1 MAPRSFQMRRSA
13 DVAPPSANR
22 ASAESALRIEGLSK
36 TYETRRGP
44 VEAVRHATFEA
55 FAGEFISL
63 VGPSGCG
70 KSTVLKIIAGLEP
83 YQHGVVEVGG
93 RPAQA
98 GRHDVGIMLQSPVL
112 FPWRTVLDNVLL
124 PIEIFGSDKGAA
136 RRRASDLLD
145 LIGLAGFHDKYPWE
159 CSGGMQQRVSLAR
172 LLVFDPDALLM
183 DEPFGALD
191 EFTRERMN
199 FEVAGLHERL
209 RKLVV
214 FVTHNIHEA
223 VLLSDKV
230 VVMKPRPGE
239 VVEVVP
245 IDLPRPRSADT
256 LRDPRMTELVN
267 DIRELLVRHS
277 QADLQ
282 QSPIS
287 AEGTSAP

>member
-1 MAPRSFQMRRSA
+1 MAARTSQVPEADGASPSA
-13 DVAPPSANR
+13 DGPDTQP
-22 ASAESALRIEGLSK
+22 ALRIEGLSK
-36 TYETRRGP
+36 TYKTRRGP
-44 VEAVRHATFEA
+44 VEAVRHASFEA
-55 FAGEFISL
+55 SAGEFISL

-83 YQHGVVEVGG
+83 YKHGIVEVGG
-93 RPAQA
+93 RPAES
-98 GRHDVGIMLQSPVL
+98 GRHDVGIMLQSAVL
-112 FPWRTVLDNVLL
+112 FPWRTVLDNVML
-124 PIEIFGSDKGAA
+124 PIEIFGGDKKAA
-136 RRRASDLLD
+136 RVRACELLD
-145 LIGLAGFHDKYPWE
+145 LMGLAGFHDKYPWE
-159 CSGGMQQRVSLAR
+159 CSGGMQQRASLAR

-214 FVTHNIHEA
+214 FVTHNIHES

-245 IDLPRPRSADT
+245 IDLPRPRSAET
-256 LRDPRMTELVN
+256 LKDPRMTDLVN
-267 DIRELLVRHS
+267 YIRELLVRHAE
-277 QADLQ
+277 ADVQ
-282 QSPIS
+282 PSRMGT
-287 AEGTSAP
+287 EGTAAS